1 MFRDNY
7 LVALPEIDVL
17 DGRSHK
23 FATHQNRSLRR
34 RSFMC
39 CCAGRASVTFRKR
52 YAAVLCSNHRARSS
66 TLILLC
72 ITNAPEECSINRY
85 YDPATDQFLSIDPD
99 VAQTNQPY
107 VFTNDDPL
115 NATDPMGLCWGCSFF
130 HAVAHAADD
139 AGSFVR
145 KNSSAVLGI
154 EFDTASIILD
164 VSAILEPDPFV
175 SGAAIVLG
183 AIGTKLDI
191 SACDAGSQLG
201 CVGKDVGEVGIGAGV
216 AAS

>member
-1 MFRDNY
+1 
-7 LVALPEIDVL
+7 
-17 DGRSHK
+17 
-23 FATHQNRSLRR
+23 
-34 RSFMC
+34 
-39 CCAGRASVTFRKR
+39 
-52 YAAVLCSNHRARSS
+52 
-66 TLILLC
+66 
-72 ITNAPEECSINRY
+72 
-85 YDPATDQFLSIDPD
+85 
-99 VAQTNQPY
+99 
-107 VFTNDDPL
+107 
-115 NATDPMGLCWGCSFF
+115 
-130 HAVAHAADD
+130 
-139 AGSFVR
+139 VR

-216 AAS
+216 AGVAIDFIGFGAPVIVTNGLKIAGVSIGGANLVIDVINIVKTATKAIVKKVTPKK